1 MTLAQLNDEILDLVQ
16 ESTET
21 DLPITPETHLIRDM
35 GLSSVEIMLLIS
47 DLEDHF
53 DITISPTQ
61 LRHAQTVGDLT
72 QLVADEIRQG

>member
-1 MTLAQLNDEILDLVQ
+1 MTIEKLKNDILSLVQ

-21 DLPITPETHLIRDM
+21 DLPITSETHLIRDM

-61 LRHAQTVGDLT
+61 LRNAQTIGDLT
-72 QLVADEIRQG
+72 QLVAEELRQG

>member
-1 MTLAQLNDEILDLVQ
+1 MTLAQLNDDILALVQ

-53 DITISPTQ
+53 DITISATQ

-72 QLVADEIRQG
+72 QLVTDEIRQR

>member
-1 MTLAQLNDEILDLVQ
+1 MTIEKLNEHILSLVQ

-21 DLPITPETHLIRDM
+21 DFPITPETHLIRDM

-61 LRHAQTVGDLT
+61 LRNAQTIGDLT
-72 QLVADEIRQG
+72 QLVAEELRQG

>member
-1 MTLAQLNDEILDLVQ
+1 MTLAQLNDEILDLVL

-53 DITISPTQ
+53 DITIPPAQ

-72 QLVADEIRQG
+72 QLVADEIQQG

>member
-1 MTLAQLNDEILDLVQ
+1 MTQAQLNHEILALVR

-21 DLPITPETHLIRDM
+21 ELPLEPDTHLIRDL

-53 DITISPTQ
+53 DITISATQ

-72 QLVADEIRQG
+72 QLVTDEIRQR

>member
-1 MTLAQLNDEILDLVQ
+1 MTLTQLNDDILALVR

-21 DLPITPETHLIRDM
+21 DLPVTPATHLIRDM

-53 DITISPTQ
+53 DMTISPTQ

-72 QLVADEIRQG
+72 QLVAEALQQG

>member
-1 MTLAQLNDEILDLVQ
+1 MTLVQLNDEILDLVQ

-53 DITISPTQ
+53 DITISPAQ
-61 LRHAQTVGDLT
+61 LRHVQTVGDLT

>member
-1 MTLAQLNDEILDLVQ
+1 MTLAQRNDEILDLVL

-53 DITISPTQ
+53 DITISPAQ
-61 LRHAQTVGDLT
+61 LRNAQTVGDLT